1 MIRNT
6 IRYFLFYSIFLIL
19 SSRGLLFGGEPE
31 AGSKRIIFINN
42 AFKYLGAPY
51 RYGGETEKGM
61 DCSGLVCRCAADVLE
76 MQLPR
81 RSDSLAE
88 YAVKIDENE
97 VQPGDLL
104 FFNTT
109 GRISHTG
116 IYIGAGK
123 FIHAASDG
131 PKTGV
136 IISELAEAYWKNAYR
151 QAGRIMPAESV
162 FTGEAALPL
171 FRRTERNSVIHPD
184 IRLETAV
191 DSSAVSAHTE
201 RTAAERDA
209 AVSGTAV
216 PSAGKHL
223 ILPQRYGFRA
233 ALSYGVLWD
242 WNRHEDFFRGIVWHT
257 ELAWAN
263 RWVSPGVGAGICW
276 DHRTGSVSAPV
287 IFYLELFEYLRL
299 YTGYQHHFFVHT
311 SFDKKPFF
319 PNIVGIALHS
329 PPLRAGMQIIRLFQA
344 VEYSYIRNTPV
355 EKRFRLFTGISFN
368 FYKETSQS

>member
-1 MIRNT
+1 M
-6 IRYFLFYSIFLIL
+6 L
-19 SSRGLLFGGEPE
+19 SSRTLLFGGEPE
-31 AGSKRIIFINN
+31 TGSKRIIFINN
-42 AFKYLGAPY
+42 ALQYLGTPY
-51 RYGGETEKGM
+51 RYGGDSEKGM
-61 DCSGLVCRCAADVLE
+61 DCSGLVCRCGADVLE

-88 YAVKIDENE
+88 YAVKIDESG
-97 VQPGDLL
+97 VQPGDIL

-136 IISELAEAYWKNAYR
+136 IISELAESYWKNAYR

-171 FRRTERNSVIHPD
+171 FRRTERNSSVHPD
-184 IRLETAV
+184 IRFEPAARSSEVSVHADRQQERGAAASDLTQPPAA
-191 DSSAVSAHTE
+191 DS
-201 RTAAERDA
+201 R
-209 AVSGTAV
+209 
-216 PSAGKHL
+216 
-223 ILPQRYGFRA
+223 IFPQRYGVRA
-233 ALSYGVLWD
+233 ALSYGMLWD
-242 WNRHEDFFRGIVWHT
+242 WNRREDFFRGIVWHT

-263 RWVSPGVGAGICW
+263 RWVTPGLCAGICW
-276 DHRTGSVSAPV
+276 DHRTGALSTPL

-299 YTGYQHHFFVHT
+299 YTGYQHHFFVH
-311 SFDKKPFF
+311 SSLDKKPFF
-319 PNIVGIALHS
+319 PNIAGIALHS
-329 PPLRAGMQIIRLFQA
+329 PPIRAGMQRIRLFQA
-344 VEYSYIRNTPV
+344 VEYSYIRDTSL